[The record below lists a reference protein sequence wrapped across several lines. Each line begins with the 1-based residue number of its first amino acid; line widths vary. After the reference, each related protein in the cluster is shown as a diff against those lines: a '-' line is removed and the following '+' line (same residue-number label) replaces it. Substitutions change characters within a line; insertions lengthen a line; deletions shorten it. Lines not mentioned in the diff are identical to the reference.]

1 MELFCIIL
9 FKVEKKRKKE
19 TRREEGNDDDFLVKK
34 NANIQ
39 HEDLPSMTFDLIFFE
54 ESHRPPSSPHPDEI
68 NPLII

>member
-34 NANIQ
+34 NANI

-54 ESHRPPSSPHPDEI
+54 ESYRRPPSPSPPPDEI
-68 NPLII
+68 NL

>member
-19 TRREEGNDDDFLVKK
+19 TRRTPREEGNDDDFLVKK

-54 ESHRPPSSPHPDEI
+54 ESYRRLPPPSPDEI
-68 NPLII
+68 NL